1 MLSAAPHSGAI
12 PKAILRVA
20 LLGLLGLAA
29 PVLGACGETNAGLI
43 PTANATPLQGDFEE
57 VALAARSGNCT
68 ATKTALAKTEQDFG
82 MLPSSVDAGLRK
94 RLAEGVTKLHKDAL
108 ELCAQPLAPTT
119 ATSSTPTPTTTSRTT
134 PTNPPATQPTTPPP
148 TAAPS
153 PGGGTPA
160 PEAEGNEAEAVGA
173 AGGTGRKE
181 HDREAKK
188 HGDGAPESGK

>member
-1 MLSAAPHSGAI
+1 MLGAAPCSGAI

-29 PVLGACGETNAGLI
+29 PMLGACGESNAGLI

-57 VALAARSGNCT
+57 VALAAKSGNCT

-82 MLPSSVDAGLRK
+82 VLPSSVDAGLRK
-94 RLAEGVTKLHKDAL
+94 RLGEGVTKLHKDAL

-119 ATSSTPTPTTTSRTT
+119 ATNSTPPPTTTSRTT
-134 PTNPPATQPTTPPP
+134 PTNPPATQPTTPPA
-148 TAAPS
+148 TTAPS

-160 PEAEGNEAEAVGA
+160 PEAEAEAEAVGG

-181 HDREAKK
+181 HDGEVKK
-188 HGDGAPESGK
+188 HGDGGQESGK